1 MLGRETV
8 ILDNGGHTMKI
19 GTSRDIEPR
28 LIPNCIVKAKADRKR
43 EFVADEQSE
52 CTDKTGLFYVLPFER
67 GYLVN
72 PDVEEQIWE
81 TVFESYPTKDSR
93 IVLTDPNYLIPAI
106 EDVSVEVLFEQHNFH
121 SIYKASA
128 AGFIA
133 LEGSCR
139 NIRCALVV
147 DCGFSCVTVAPFL
160 DGKAIQQGIVRIDVG
175 GKVLTN
181 QLKEWI
187 TYRDLNVLE
196 ETYRDGRNT
205 IRREYVLPD
214 FCRLF
219 RGYLREPS
227 TLGKF
232 SLPEDSP
239 QHITINRERFALPEI
254 LFQLV
259 IYFSPSDIGLN
270 QMGVVEA
277 VVESLSR
284 CPVNLRPALVQN
296 ISLVGGCTLFPGTL
310 HLKGLGINHLHTFK
324 LLANVPGSILLPS
337 LKEKISTIGWDRR
350 FNLFFSISELRSYM
364 DVDWCVALAD
374 VINPI
379 THAWSC
385 ASSAFSGDMAEEDQL
400 FVTREEWNEHGEEI
414 LHKKFLNFLD
424 FDSEEA
430 DEASDEAIEVIA
442 MCCSVSDATI
452 YVGGLDE
459 KVTENVLWELMVQ
472 AGPVTSVNMPKDRV
486 TANHQGFGFVEFVG
500 EEDADYAIKILNM
513 IKLYGK
519 PIKVNKASAH
529 EKNMD
534 VGANIFVG
542 NLDSEVDE
550 KLLYDTFSAFGVI
563 LQVPKIMRDPETGNS
578 KGFAFINFASFE
590 ASDMA
595 MEAMNGQFLCNRA
608 ISVSYAFKKDAK
620 GERHGT
626 AAERMLA
633 AQNPLFPKDRPNQM
647 FSDAPGRLPFPPPMP
662 GMPPI
667 IPGLPGMPPMPP
679 PLPMGM
685 AGMAFPPPP
694 PTATPMPP
702 PPPPPV
708 PPTPTITPRPPPPP
722 MSSKL
727 VVTVVSHALVW
738 ASLVNV
744 LLSAG
749 GAQWPM
755 PPPPPTHTPSM
766 PTPPPPPPSRGTS
779 SFVPPPPP
787 GSMPPPPGPPP
798 GPPGPP
804 GPPPPGPPAPP
815 GPPPPGMMPP
825 PPRFP
830 PGMPPPP
837 PRFNSAAPPPS
848 SGQFPPPPPPS
859 RPPVPPPPG
868 QAPPPPIP
876 PPPPSS

>member
-1 MLGRETV
+1 MLPRETI
-8 ILDNGGHTMKI
+8 ILDNGGYTMKI
-19 GTSRDIEPR
+19 APTTFNYFLR

-52 CTDKTGLFYVLPFER
+52 CADKTGLFYVLPFER

-72 PDVEEQIWE
+72 PDIEEQIWE
-81 TVFESYPTKDSR
+81 HVFESYLTENSK

-106 EDVSVEVLFEQHNFH
+106 EDVGVELTICRRNVFLKPTLKDSAVIVLNSCLNSFEINFL
-121 SIYKASA
+121 A
-128 AGFIA
+128 AGLIA

-139 NIRCALVV
+139 NIRCILVV
-147 DCGFSCVTVAPFL
+147 DCGFSCITVAPFL
-160 DGKAIQQGIVRIDVG
+160 DGKAVQAGIVRIDVG

-196 ETYRDGRNT
+196 ETYIINQCKEDSCFVSLDFKNDMKISRYRDDRNT

-214 FCRLF
+214 FCRSF
-219 RGYLREPS
+219 RGYLKEPS
-227 TLGKF
+227 LTAK
-232 SLPEDSP
+232 SLQLEDACQS
-239 QHITINRERFALPEI
+239 INMNRERFALPEI
-254 LFQLV
+254 IFH
-259 IYFSPSDIGLN
+259 PSDIGLN

-284 CPVNLRPALVQN
+284 CPMNLRAALVQN
-296 ISLVGGCTLFPGTL
+296 ISLVGGCTLFPG
-310 HLKGLGINHLHTFK
+310 FR
-324 LLANVPGSILLPS
+324 
-337 LKEKISTIGWDRR
+337 ERFISD
-350 FNLFFSISELRSYM
+350 LRSYM

-374 VINPI
+374 VTNPI

-385 ASSAFSGDMAEEDQL
+385 ASVAFTGEMIITMSAGP
-400 FVTREEWNEHGEEI
+400 I
-414 LHKKFLNFLD
+414 
-424 FDSEEA
+424 
-430 DEASDEAIEVIA
+430 IERNQ
-442 MCCSVSDATI
+442 DATI

-486 TANHQGFGFVEFVG
+486 TANHQGFGFVEFMG

-647 FSDAPGRLPFPPPMP
+647 FSDTPGRLPFPPPMP

-667 IPGLPGMPPMPP
+667 MPGLPGMPPMPP
-679 PLPMGM
+679 PLPITMG
-685 AGMAFPPPP
+685 FPPPP

-708 PPTPTITPRPPPPP
+708 PPTPTLTPRPPPPP
-722 MSSKL
+722 ISS
-727 VVTVVSHALVW
+727 
-738 ASLVNV
+738 
-744 LLSAG
+744 G
-749 GAQWPM
+749 GAQWTM
-755 PPPPPTHTPSM
+755 PPPPPTHTPTM

-779 SFVPPPPP
+779 FVPPPPP
-787 GSMPPPPGPPP
+787 GGMPPG
-798 GPPGPP
+798 
-804 GPPPPGPPAPP
+804 PPGPPAPP
-815 GPPPPGMMPP
+815 GTTGPPCPPGSSGMMAP

-837 PRFNSAAPPPS
+837 PRFGSAAPPG

-859 RPPVPPPPG
+859 RPPLPPPS
-868 QAPPPPIP
+868 QAPPIP

>member
-1 MLGRETV
+1 MSAG
-8 ILDNGGHTMKI
+8 
-19 GTSRDIEPR
+19 P
-28 LIPNCIVKAKADRKR
+28 IV
-43 EFVADEQSE
+43 
-52 CTDKTGLFYVLPFER
+52 ER
-67 GYLVN
+67 
-72 PDVEEQIWE
+72 
-81 TVFESYPTKDSR
+81 
-93 IVLTDPNYLIPAI
+93 
-106 EDVSVEVLFEQHNFH
+106 
-121 SIYKASA
+121 
-128 AGFIA
+128 
-133 LEGSCR
+133 
-139 NIRCALVV
+139 
-147 DCGFSCVTVAPFL
+147 
-160 DGKAIQQGIVRIDVG
+160 
-175 GKVLTN
+175 N
-181 QLKEWI
+181 Q
-187 TYRDLNVLE
+187 
-196 ETYRDGRNT
+196 
-205 IRREYVLPD
+205 
-214 FCRLF
+214 
-219 RGYLREPS
+219 
-227 TLGKF
+227 
-232 SLPEDSP
+232 
-239 QHITINRERFALPEI
+239 
-254 LFQLV
+254 
-259 IYFSPSDIGLN
+259 
-270 QMGVVEA
+270 
-277 VVESLSR
+277 
-284 CPVNLRPALVQN
+284 
-296 ISLVGGCTLFPGTL
+296 
-310 HLKGLGINHLHTFK
+310 
-324 LLANVPGSILLPS
+324 
-337 LKEKISTIGWDRR
+337 
-350 FNLFFSISELRSYM
+350 
-364 DVDWCVALAD
+364 
-374 VINPI
+374 
-379 THAWSC
+379 
-385 ASSAFSGDMAEEDQL
+385 
-400 FVTREEWNEHGEEI
+400 
-414 LHKKFLNFLD
+414 
-424 FDSEEA
+424 
-430 DEASDEAIEVIA
+430 
-442 MCCSVSDATI
+442 DATI

-667 IPGLPGMPPMPP
+667 MPGLPGMPPMPP
-679 PLPMGM
+679 PLPM
-685 AGMAFPPPP
+685 GMAFPPPP

-708 PPTPTITPRPPPPP
+708 PPTPTLTPRPPPPP
-722 MSSKL
+722 MS
-727 VVTVVSHALVW
+727 
-738 ASLVNV
+738 
-744 LLSAG
+744 AG
-749 GAQWPM
+749 SAQWSM
-755 PPPPPTHTPSM
+755 PPPPPTQTPNM

-779 SFVPPPPP
+779 FVPPPPP
-787 GSMPPPPGPPP
+787 GGMPPGPP
-798 GPPGPP
+798 PPGPP
-804 GPPPPGPPAPP
+804 GPPPPGPPA
-815 GPPPPGMMPP
+815 PPPGMMPP

-837 PRFNSAAPPPS
+837 PRFSSAGPPG

-868 QAPPPPIP
+868 QAPPIP

>member
-1 MLGRETV
+1 
-8 ILDNGGHTMKI
+8 
-19 GTSRDIEPR
+19 
-28 LIPNCIVKAKADRKR
+28 
-43 EFVADEQSE
+43 
-52 CTDKTGLFYVLPFER
+52 
-67 GYLVN
+67 
-72 PDVEEQIWE
+72 
-81 TVFESYPTKDSR
+81 
-93 IVLTDPNYLIPAI
+93 
-106 EDVSVEVLFEQHNFH
+106 
-121 SIYKASA
+121 

-196 ETYRDGRNT
+196 ETYIMNQCKEDACFVSSDFNSDMKIARYRDGRNT

-227 TLGKF
+227 TVGKF

-254 LFQLV
+254 LFH
-259 IYFSPSDIGLN
+259 PSDIGLN

-296 ISLVGGCTLFPGTL
+296 ISLVGGCTLFPG
-310 HLKGLGINHLHTFK
+310 FR
-324 LLANVPGSILLPS
+324 
-337 LKEKISTIGWDRR
+337 DR
-350 FNLFFSISELRSYM
+350 FISELRSYM

-374 VINPI
+374 VTNPI

-385 ASSAFSGDMAEEDQL
+385 ASAAF
-400 FVTREEWNEHGEEI
+400 
-414 LHKKFLNFLD
+414 
-424 FDSEEA
+424 
-430 DEASDEAIEVIA
+430 
-442 MCCSVSDATI
+442 SDATI

-633 AQNPLFPKDRPNQM
+633 AQNPLFPKRSSKPGASLM

-662 GMPPI
+662 GMPP
-667 IPGLPGMPPMPP
+667 MPP
-679 PLPMGM
+679 PLPM
-685 AGMAFPPPP
+685 GMAFPPPP
-694 PTATPMPP
+694 PTATP
-702 PPPPPV
+702 
-708 PPTPTITPRPPPPP
+708 
-722 MSSKL
+722 
-727 VVTVVSHALVW
+727 
-738 ASLVNV
+738 
-744 LLSAG
+744 
-749 GAQWPM
+749 
-755 PPPPPTHTPSM
+755 
-766 PTPPPPPPSRGTS
+766 
-779 SFVPPPPP
+779 
-787 GSMPPPPGPPP
+787 
-798 GPPGPP
+798 
-804 GPPPPGPPAPP
+804 
-815 GPPPPGMMPP
+815 
-825 PPRFP
+825 
-830 PGMPPPP
+830 
-837 PRFNSAAPPPS
+837 
-848 SGQFPPPPPPS
+848 
-859 RPPVPPPPG
+859 
-868 QAPPPPIP
+868 
-876 PPPPSS
+876 